1 LTRQSLAVHDGAML
15 ADAYLERIRYAG
27 PLVPSAE
34 TLRALHQA
42 HMLTVPFENLD
53 IHLGRPIV
61 LELPRLYDKIVNQRR
76 GGFCYEL
83 NGLFAWLLGEL
94 GFRVEMLS
102 ARVCNGGEP
111 GPEFDHMALLVQ
123 LDERLLADVGF
134 GDSFIE
140 PLQLDDAGEQIQRGV
155 AYRIESDGE
164 IERMLERQPGQAW
177 SAVYQFTLQPRQLS
191 EYAEMCVWQ
200 QTAPESHF
208 TQKRVCSLATPDGR
222 VTLSNMKLIVT
233 KNGERQ
239 ERSLADD
246 DEYRAALSEYFGI
259 A

>member
-1 LTRQSLAVHDGAML
+1 MDT
-15 ADAYLERIRYAG
+15 DAYLERIRYAG

-34 TLRALHQA
+34 TLRALHRA

-83 NGLFAWLLGEL
+83 NGLFAWLLREL

-111 GPEFDHMALLVQ
+111 GPEFDHMALLVH
-123 LDERLLADVGF
+123 LEESVLADVGF

-140 PLQLDDAGEQIQRGV
+140 PLELDDAREQIQRGV

-164 IERMLERQPGQAW
+164 IERMLERKPGQA
-177 SAVYQFTLQPRQLS
+177 SFVVYQFTRQPRQLS
-191 EYAEMCVWQ
+191 EYVEMCVWQ

-222 VTLSNMKLIVT
+222 VTLSDMKLIVT
-233 KNGERQ
+233 KNRERK
-239 ERSLADD
+239 ERRLSDD
-246 DEYRAALSEYFGI
+246 DEYRSILSKYFGI

>member
-1 LTRQSLAVHDGAML
+1 MGP
-15 ADAYLERIRYAG
+15 DAYLERIRYAG

-34 TLRALHQA
+34 ILRALHRA

-83 NGLFAWLLGEL
+83 NGLFAWLLREL

-102 ARVCNGGEP
+102 ARVCSSGEP

-123 LDERLLADVGF
+123 LEQRLLADVGF

-140 PLQLDDAGEQIQRGV
+140 PLELDDAGEQIQRGI
-155 AYRIESDGE
+155 AYRIDSSDAE
-164 IERMLERQPGQAW
+164 IERMLEQKPGHPW

-200 QTAPESHF
+200 QTAQESHF
-208 TQKRVCSLATPDGR
+208 TKKRVCSLATPDGR
-222 VTLSNMKLIVT
+222 VTLSDMKLIVT

-239 ERSLADD
+239 ERSLSDD
-246 DEYRAALSEYFGI
+246 DEYRSTLSKYFGI

>member
-1 LTRQSLAVHDGAML
+1 MN
-15 ADAYLERIRYAG
+15 ADAYLKRIRYAG
-27 PLVPSAE
+27 PLSPSPE
-34 TLRALHQA
+34 TLRALHHA

-83 NGLFAWLLGEL
+83 NGLFGWLLREL
-94 GFRVEMLS
+94 GFQVEMLS

-111 GPEFDHMALLVQ
+111 GPEFDHMALLVRV
-123 LDERLLADVGF
+123 EKRLLADVGF
-134 GDSFIE
+134 GDSFVE
-140 PLQLDDAGEQIQRGV
+140 PLELDDAGEQLQRGV
-155 AYRIESDGE
+155 AYRMETEGE
-164 IERMLERQPGQAW
+164 IARMLERKPGQPW
-177 SAVYQFTLQPRQLS
+177 SVVYQFTLQARQLS

-200 QTAPESHF
+200 QTARESHF

-222 VTLSNMKLIVT
+222 VTLSDMKLIET
-233 KNGERQ
+233 TNGERK
-239 ERSLADD
+239 ERQLSDD
-246 DEYRAALSEYFGI
+246 DEYRSTLSKYFGI